1 MAAIRLAAP
10 RRSPS
15 LAASLAYKAEHEAA
29 VEHAHKTGAL
39 CVDQRDL
46 AERLYDAGHRAGVV
60 AGRAQ
65 EAAPVRPPDLAAVV
79 ASLRAALGGGDLELR
94 AAVEAALEDLTRPPQ
109 RWNAETGSPTET

>member
-1 MAAIRLAAP
+1 MAPIRLAAP

-29 VEHAHKTGAL
+29 IEHAHKTGAL
-39 CVDQRDL
+39 CVDQRDI

-65 EAAPVRPPDLAAVV
+65 EAAPVLPPDLAAL
-79 ASLRAALGGGDLELR
+79 ASSLRAALGGGDVELR
-94 AAVEAALEDLTRPPQ
+94 AAVEAALEDLARPEPPCQ
-109 RWNAETGSPTET
+109 ATPGSPTRE